1 MTIRIKPVRAVLVL
15 AVLLAAAV
23 AGAVPAAAASTSF
36 TSAASG
42 RCLNVTGGADTP
54 GTALEIR
61 DCSGQASQSFEFN
74 SAGELR
80 ALGGTRCVD
89 AYGNQTAP
97 GTAVIIWSC
106 TGGANQQ
113 WRQNSDG
120 SITGVQSGLC
130 LDVNGAGTANG
141 TAVILWT
148 CHGQS
153 NQRWSTGTQP
163 PADGPVR
170 HLRVRR
176 HALRRRAQHGPRA
189 VRLLQRQPVP
199 GPARV
204 RQHDQEHRRCRARAA
219 PPTPRRRTRSARA
232 RPASS
237 RSSTT
242 SPGRGND
249 LWYQGSSAVPGSQP
263 EQPGER
269 DAGVADGRR
278 QQGVLA
284 VHQPRQQ
291 LLARRPPD
299 RRARPA
305 ARPRACTW

>member
-61 DCSGQASQSFEFN
+61 DCSGQASQAFEFS

-80 ALGGTRCVD
+80 ALSGTRCVD

-120 SITGVQSGLC
+120 TITGVQSGLC

-163 PADGPVR
+163 TGTGPCDIYASGGTPCIAAHSTVRALYGSYNGNLYQVRRASDNTTRNIGARDGGRPAD
-170 HLRVRR
+170 
-176 HALRRRAQHGPRA
+176 AA
-189 VRLLQRQPVP
+189 
-199 GPARV
+199 ARIPS
-204 RQHDQEHRRCRARAA
+204 A
-219 PPTPRRRTRSARA
+219 PA

-237 RSSTT
+237 RWSTT
-242 SPGRGND
+242 SPGAGTTCGTRGRA
-249 LWYQGSSAVPGSQP
+249 WFRAPARAARRRRRRSRSRSA
-263 EQPGER
+263 
-269 DAGVADGRR
+269 AGRR
-278 QQGVLA
+278 I
-284 VHQPRQQ
+284 RCTST
-291 LLARRPPD
+291 
-299 RRARPA
+299 RATA
-305 ARPRACTW
+305 TGATVT